1 MEDSEQKFAS
11 KTESER
17 VTSKP
22 SEYEQLFERIAGTN
36 ILPSAETEWSLES
49 LEQTLD
55 QVFSD
60 YGNAAL
66 EANGGKIHTTLSGGL
81 DSTLAVAYLRKN
93 FPDAEIHTFTMG
105 GTEEHP
111 DVVHARMAAEKFA
124 TVHHEYIPTTDEMA
138 VALSEYDIIR
148 PEADLQTAGE
158 TGNTDVYILYK
169 YISQFKPK
177 VLLAHDGIDELTGG
191 YWPHRKHCTPE
202 ERATTYKRFWDE
214 LIPNHLI
221 PLTTTSENFGV
232 ELMFPYIDERVVK
245 TISKIPL
252 LDRSSKEESKKP
264 LRAMAERLGVP
275 QEILTRSK
283 RGQVGMLDLE

>member
-1 MEDSEQKFAS
+1 MDDTERKFV
-11 KTESER
+11 KTEPER
-17 VTSKP
+17 VTGKSGG
-22 SEYEQLFERIAGTN
+22 YEQLFERIAGTN
-36 ILPSAETEWSLES
+36 ILPPVETEWSLEG
-49 LEQTLD
+49 LEQILD

-60 YGNAAL
+60 YGNVAL

-111 DVVHARMAAEKFA
+111 DVVHARMAAKKFA
-124 TVHHEYIPTTDEMA
+124 TIHHEYIPTTDEMA
-138 VALSEYDIIR
+138 VALSEYDIIH

-169 YISQFKPK
+169 HISQFKPK

-202 ERATTYKRFWDE
+202 ERAATYKGFWDE
-214 LIPNHLI
+214 LIPNHLA
-221 PLTTTSENFGV
+221 PLTATSSEFGID
-232 ELMFPYIDERVVK
+232 LMFPYLDPRITDTVSSIPLDERSDV
-245 TISKIPL
+245 L
-252 LDRSSKEESKKP
+252 ESKKP
-264 LRAMAERLGVP
+264 LRAIARKLGVP
-275 QEILTRSK
+275 EEILTRAK
-283 RGQVGMLDLE
+283 RGQVGMLTLE